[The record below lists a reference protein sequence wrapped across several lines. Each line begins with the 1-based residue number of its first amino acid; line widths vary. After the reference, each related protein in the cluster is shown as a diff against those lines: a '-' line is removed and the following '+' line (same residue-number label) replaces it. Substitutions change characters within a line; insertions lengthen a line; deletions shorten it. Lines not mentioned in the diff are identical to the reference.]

1 MPTPFFYELPGS
13 KHISSWWQGIR
24 VNKLAWIQHCI
35 SVCSGLQLCRDQ
47 VRTWYPALWRN
58 NIRRFLKTAPSISI
72 CKLCLSRIMEEG
84 MCIKNA
90 RIITYQANGT
100 PRFPPV
106 FSPPSSP
113 FLIEGVLGSKNLFSE
128 IYPLLT
134 ENIPAHADIINVGL
148 DTANV

>member
-84 MCIKNA
+84 MCIKSA

-106 FSPPSSP
+106 FFSSVVT
-113 FLIEGVLGSKNLFSE
+113 FSHRGSARIKTLIEQKLTGAPKNLGVDPF
-128 IYPLLT
+128 PD
-134 ENIPAHADIINVGL
+134 PVGHF
-148 DTANV
+148 